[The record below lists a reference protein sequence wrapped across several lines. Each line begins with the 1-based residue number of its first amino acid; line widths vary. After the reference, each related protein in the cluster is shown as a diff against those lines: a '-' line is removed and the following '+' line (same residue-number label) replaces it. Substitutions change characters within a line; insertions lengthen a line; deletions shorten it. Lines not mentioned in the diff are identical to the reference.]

1 VRVKWKIAPSQTLKK
16 SLIDFI
22 YFLPSQDPGGR
33 QVGAVHLTS
42 SPASPHA
49 AGLTAFPATPP
60 SYHFAPQTSSPYIQR
75 AVVVA
80 SADGPAVPG
89 VAEAFWPGLTTR
101 LDTAEP
107 DLSALSLAASPTAQA
122 SAEVEAALA
131 RAAFEAAGART
142 QQLGLPVLDPA
153 FGGGRPGYQSRPP
166 GRPHYPP
173 AHKTVVDRGEHED
186 IKVIHF
192 GVV

>member
-1 VRVKWKIAPSQTLKK
+1 M
-16 SLIDFI
+16 
-22 YFLPSQDPGGR
+22 
-33 QVGAVHLTS
+33 GAVHLTS

-49 AGLTAFPATPP
+49 AGGLPAFPATPP

-75 AVVVA
+75 AVAVA

-89 VAEAFWPGLTTR
+89 AAESFWPGLTTR
-101 LDTAEP
+101 LDTAAEP
-107 DLSALSLAASPTAQA
+107 DLSALSLAASSTAQA
-122 SAEVEAALA
+122 SAEVEAAMA

-142 QQLGLPVLDPA
+142 QQQQQLGLPVLEAA
-153 FGGGRPGYQSRPP
+153 FGGGRPGYQSRPS

-173 AHKTVVDRGEHED
+173 PHKTVGDRGEHED

>member
-1 VRVKWKIAPSQTLKK
+1 
-16 SLIDFI
+16 
-22 YFLPSQDPGGR
+22 
-33 QVGAVHLTS
+33 VGAVHLTS

-49 AGLTAFPATPP
+49 GGGLPAFPATPP

-80 SADGPAVPG
+80 PADGPAVPG
-89 VAEAFWPGLTTR
+89 VAAEAFWPGLTTR
-101 LDTAEP
+101 LDTGEP

-122 SAEVEAALA
+122 SAEVEAAMA

-142 QQLGLPVLDPA
+142 QQQQQLGLPVLDPA
-153 FGGGRPGYQSRPP
+153 CGGGRPVYQSRPS
-166 GRPHYPP
+166 GRPHCPP
-173 AHKTVVDRGEHED
+173 PHKTVGDRGEHED

>member
-1 VRVKWKIAPSQTLKK
+1 
-16 SLIDFI
+16 
-22 YFLPSQDPGGR
+22 
-33 QVGAVHLTS
+33 VGAVHLTS

-49 AGLTAFPATPP
+49 GGLPAFPATPP

-80 SADGPAVPG
+80 SADGPTVPG
-89 VAEAFWPGLTTR
+89 AAESFWPGLTTR
-101 LDTAEP
+101 LDSAEP
-107 DLSALSLAASPTAQA
+107 DLSALSLAASPAAQA
-122 SAEVEAALA
+122 SAEVEAAMA

-142 QQLGLPVLDPA
+142 QQQQQQQLGLPVLDPA
-153 FGGGRPGYQSRPP
+153 FGRPGYQSRPP

-173 AHKTVVDRGEHED
+173 PHKTVGDRGEHED